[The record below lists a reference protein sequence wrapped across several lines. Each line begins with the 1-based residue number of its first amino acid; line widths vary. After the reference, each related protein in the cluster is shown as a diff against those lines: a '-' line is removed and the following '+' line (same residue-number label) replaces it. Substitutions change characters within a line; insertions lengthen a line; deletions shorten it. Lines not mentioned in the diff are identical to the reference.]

1 MWCDWKVQRCV
12 NCLSVRHTLS
22 TWKSN
27 SLCKYCYKA
36 HHSLLCRIAIDH
48 PNASRQDDSDLRDYG
63 HSYNTNTGQ
72 FRPPAPLPLNQPAS
86 SPPTAN
92 TAPPARPQPVASA
105 SSVHHISDN
114 KVGFSGTATNN
125 RKWFKTVL
133 LGTAIVQVLDAC
145 GNRRDLR
152 ILIDLS
158 SQNHFVTSHCL
169 CTLCRYKV

>member
-1 MWCDWKVQRCV
+1 MQRCV

-22 TWKSN
+22 TCKSN
-27 SLCKYCYKA
+27 SLYKYCYKA
-36 HHSLLCRIAIDH
+36 HHSLLCRIAIDQQ
-48 PNASRQDDSDLRDYG
+48 NVSRQDDSNLRGYG
-63 HSYNTNTGQ
+63 HSYNANTGQ
-72 FRPPAPLPLNQPAS
+72 FPLSLNQPAS
-86 SPPTAN
+86 SPATAN
-92 TAPPARPQPVASA
+92 TAPQARPQPVASA

-114 KVGFSGTATNN
+114 KVGFSGTATNT

-152 ILIDLS
+152 ILIDMS